1 MEAAEDLSGVK
12 KAAILLLTMD
22 EDLSKE
28 IIKDLDD
35 EDIEA
40 VGQEISKLRII
51 PGEVVHKV
59 HDEFTKRADLTKKNM
74 IGMED
79 KFKLLVQR
87 SLGIEKAEMFLGNIE
102 ARKSMP
108 GEFLRTADAKMLA
121 NVLRGEHPQ
130 TIALVLSM
138 LNVKKAHE
146 LVSHLPD
153 KVHYDVLTRMA
164 YLEKVDRKIIKD
176 VENVLRE
183 QLETSGT
190 VEGKQLGGVEAV
202 AGIINQMDRKIE
214 TELLT
219 KIEEHDAALA
229 EKIRMLMFTFEDI
242 LRIEDRGMQ
251 TLLKEVTTEELAL
264 ALKGASDAITE
275 KIYKN
280 MSERASGMLK
290 EDMEAMGPV
299 RLSDVERAQAK
310 IAMVAKNLESEGKIM
325 LVRGNER
332 FV

>member
-251 TLLKEVTTEELAL
+251 TLLKEVTTEGAGSGAQRRIRRDHGKDIQEHVG
-264 ALKGASDAITE
+264 KGLRYAEGRHGSNGPRPPLRRRAGAGQDSHG
-275 KIYKN
+275 
-280 MSERASGMLK
+280 SEEPRIRRQDYA
-290 EDMEAMGPV
+290 
-299 RLSDVERAQAK
+299 R
-310 IAMVAKNLESEGKIM
+310 EGQ
-325 LVRGNER
+325 
-332 FV
+332 

>member
-1 MEAAEDLSGVK
+1 
-12 KAAILLLTMD
+12 
-22 EDLSKE
+22 
-28 IIKDLDD
+28 
-35 EDIEA
+35 
-40 VGQEISKLRII
+40 
-51 PGEVVHKV
+51 
-59 HDEFTKRADLTKKNM
+59 M

-153 KVHYDVLTRMA
+153 KVHYYVLTRMA

-183 QLETSGT
+183 QSKLPAPWKASR
-190 VEGKQLGGVEAV
+190 LGGVEAV

-214 TELLT
+214 TGSWLT